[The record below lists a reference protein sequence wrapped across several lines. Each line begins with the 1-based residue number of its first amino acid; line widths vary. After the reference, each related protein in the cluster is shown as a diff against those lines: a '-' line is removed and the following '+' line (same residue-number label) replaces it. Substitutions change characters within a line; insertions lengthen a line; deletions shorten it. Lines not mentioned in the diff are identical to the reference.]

1 MAKARVQSKHSRAAR
16 RAASP
21 SLDVDKSLTSL
32 PRAKQTEIQRET
44 ILSDRAN
51 AGVIKK
57 QSKPKAMT
65 RAQRLRQQKGIE
77 RAENIL
83 GQLDK
88 KVEKSVGRAKIVK
101 SRRGD
106 WEDLNRKS
114 TTTLFQNLNDEAEDN
129 DDDDAMVDASVPSK
143 KAKTQS
149 QPIYV
154 ARNSVAEEHASID
167 VDDDIS

>member
-32 PRAKQTEIQRET
+32 PRAQQTVLQRET
-44 ILSDRAN
+44 ILSERAT
-51 AGVIKK
+51 AGVTKK
-57 QSKPKAMT
+57 QSKPKAKSKV
-65 RAQRLRQQKGIE
+65 QRLRQQKGIE

-83 GQLDK
+83 DQLEK
-88 KVEKSVGRAKIVK
+88 KVEKSVGRAKGVK
-101 SRRGD
+101 ARRAE

-114 TTTLFQNLNDEAEDN
+114 SATMFQNLNDEAEDN
-129 DDDDAMVDASVPSK
+129 GDDDAMADAPTASK
-143 KAKTQS
+143 RGKP
-149 QPIYV
+149 QPEPTYM
-154 ARNSVAEEHASID
+154 AQNSVAEENASID

>member
-32 PRAKQTEIQRET
+32 PRAQQTEIQRET

-101 SRRGD
+101 SR
-106 WEDLNRKS
+106 
-114 TTTLFQNLNDEAEDN
+114 
-129 DDDDAMVDASVPSK
+129 
-143 KAKTQS
+143 
-149 QPIYV
+149 
-154 ARNSVAEEHASID
+154 
-167 VDDDIS
+167 

>member
-1 MAKARVQSKHSRAAR
+1 M
-16 RAASP
+16 
-21 SLDVDKSLTSL
+21 
-32 PRAKQTEIQRET
+32 
-44 ILSDRAN
+44 
-51 AGVIKK
+51 IKK
-57 QSKPKAMT
+57 QSKLKAKT

-88 KVEKSVGRAKIVK
+88 KVEKSLGRAKNVK

-114 TTTLFQNLNDEAEDN
+114 TATLFQNLNDEAEDN
-129 DDDDAMVDASVPSK
+129 DDDDAMVDASVASK

-154 ARNSVAEEHASID
+154 AQNPVAEEHAGID